1 MQSGLKHAIEFWPKT
16 TLYLAIF
23 ASVSLFTFRGQ
34 FDVALLL
41 IWLQVPVY
49 FLHQFEEYIFPG
61 GFIRYLNI
69 DILGASTPDF
79 PVTRTFAF
87 WINVPIIF
95 VAFPVTAFLAGK
107 VGLALGLWVVWFSIL
122 NAFSHVVIFFK
133 QGYNPGFAV
142 SATLNIPVGVGTL
155 AYIATHDLVTITA
168 QIFGFLIAAAVQ
180 GGLMAYGFGVLKPR
194 IKAETGAP

>member
-1 MQSGLKHAIEFWPKT
+1 MQSGLKRAIELWPKT
-16 TLYLAIF
+16 TVYLAIF
-23 ASVSLFTFRGQ
+23 TSALLLIFRGQ
-34 FDVALLL
+34 MDAALFL

-61 GFIRYLNI
+61 GFIRYFNI
-69 DILGASTPDF
+69 NVLGASTPDF

-95 VAFPVTAFLAGK
+95 IAFPATAFLAGK
-107 VGLALGLWVVWFSIL
+107 VGLAFGLWVAWFSIL
-122 NAFSHVVIFFK
+122 NAFSHVVLFFK

-155 AYIATHDLVTITA
+155 AYIATHDLVTIKA
-168 QIFGFLIAAAVQ
+168 QIIGFLIAAVVQ

-194 IKAETGAP
+194 IKA